1 MFLRWIPIFL
11 MLVPAIFISCNGSG
25 PSPTPSPTPTT
36 TGRAAQPPAATSAP
50 SQTPLT
56 TTGAAHTPTATSG
69 LASTPTATLAIAGAT
84 PSPTPT
90 IPIPTTVP
98 GDNLEDATGVVP
110 LVFLPMDEAPHDVPV
125 EWWYFNGHLTDAD
138 GASYSFHFVGFKV
151 VGIELVGQS
160 SDVKARFMHLTLATP
175 DEGVAVKSERLALG
189 IQGKPPQG
197 FAISVDDWSIR
208 GANQHY
214 SLDAAEGGYGF
225 SLELEDTKKP
235 VLHRGTGLLDMGPAG
250 ESFYYSRTRL
260 KAEGVLTIDG
270 ATREVWGEG
279 WMDQQWGDF
288 STAQVGWDWF
298 SIQMD
303 DNTELMA
310 FLLWG
315 AGTSPREMFRVAG
328 TYILADG
335 SAQDLQWDD
344 IEVTPLGSWTSPN
357 TGTTYPMGWEIRV
370 LPLSMDLILEPDHL
384 DAEFSAGRIGTPM
397 YWEGAVTVSGERD
410 GQAVSGR
417 GFVEMVGYDR

>member
-11 MLVPAIFISCNGSG
+11 MLVPAIFIGCDGSKPSPTPSTTTSRAAQPPTATSG
-25 PSPTPSPTPTT
+25 PAPTPTPTSTLSFTSTTPSPTPT
-36 TGRAAQPPAATSAP
+36 AT
-50 SQTPLT
+50 
-56 TTGAAHTPTATSG
+56 
-69 LASTPTATLAIAGAT
+69 
-84 PSPTPT
+84 
-90 IPIPTTVP
+90 P
-98 GDNLEDATGVVP
+98 GDNREDAADVGP
-110 LVFLPMDEAPHDVPV
+110 LVFFPMDEAPHDAPV

-151 VGIELVGQS
+151 MGVAFVGQPG
-160 SDVKARFMHLTLATP
+160 DTQARFMHLTLATP
-175 DEGVAVKSERLALG
+175 NEGVAVKSERLALG
-189 IQGKPPQG
+189 SEAKPPQG

-208 GANQHY
+208 GADQRY
-214 SLDAAEGGYGF
+214 FLDATEDGYGF

-235 VLHRGTGLLDMGPAG
+235 VLHGGSGLLDMGPAG

-270 ATREVWGEG
+270 APREVWGEG

-298 SIQMD
+298 NIQLD

-315 AGTSPREMFRVAG
+315 TDTGTREMFRAAG
-328 TYILADG
+328 TYILPDG
-335 SAQDLQWDD
+335 SAQALEWDD
-344 IEVTPLGSWTSPN
+344 IEVTPLDSWTSPN

-370 LPLSMDLILEPDHL
+370 LPLLMDLTLEPDHL
-384 DAEFSAGRIGTPM
+384 DAEFNAGRIGTPL
-397 YWEGAVTVSGERD
+397 YWEGAVTVSGERN
-410 GQAVSGR
+410 GKAVSGR